1 MAKGFVETLRFLRD
15 GAAEADLN
23 DHLEQLVAA
32 VRETGR
38 GGAIALTL
46 KVKPASK
53 GAVAVL
59 TVEDLVKV
67 TRPQP
72 EQGATVLFATNDN
85 QLQRNDPRQPELRG
99 LREATPIARGKDAA
113 SKEA

>member
-1 MAKGFVETLRFLRD
+1 MKGFLETFKVLRD
-15 GAAEADLN
+15 GAAEADMN
-23 DHLEQLVAA
+23 EHLEAMVAA

-38 GGAIALTL
+38 AGAITLTL
-46 KVKPASK
+46 KVRPASK
-53 GAVAVL
+53 GDVRVL

-72 EQGATVLFATNDN
+72 ERGATVLFTTDDN

-113 SKEA
+113 FKEA